1 MKRLLVL
8 CIDRD
13 NDVERKTKFKTP
25 VLGRRDNVSLATAMG
40 LSDPEESD
48 TNAIFEAIKMS
59 DHLSKEAKVEIA
71 TLSGDQS
78 RGIEAD
84 KRISKQLDGI
94 LKRHKYDG
102 AVLVTDGVGDEYVM
116 PIIQS
121 KISIISV
128 RRVIVSQSESMEGAY
143 YMMEKFLRQT
153 TEDPKTARLVL
164 GLPAIALLLFAF
176 LGSTGWRFV
185 LGAIALY
192 LLVKGFQL
200 ENITNF
206 VVNEAKFAISQK
218 RISLFMYISSI
229 ALIVIAASTG
239 FDAIKTLS
247 EPTPFVALAKFVNA
261 SVYIFFFAQAIAWVG
276 WLIAHPKLKTLTL
289 LILGFSVAF
298 LLFNATEVVLNP
310 AAGFSMLIVSILFG
324 FLLIVTTLA
333 LEYKK

>member
-1 MKRLLVL
+1 MKRILVL

-25 VLGRRDNVSLATAMG
+25 VLGRKDNVNLATAMG

-59 DHLSKEAKVEIA
+59 DHLLKEAKVEIA

-84 KRISKQLDGI
+84 KRISKQLDRI

-121 KISIISV
+121 KINIISV

-176 LGSTGWRFV
+176 LGPLGWRFV
-185 LGAIALY
+185 IGAIALY

-200 ENITNF
+200 ENIINF
-206 VVNEAKFAISQK
+206 MVNETKFAMSQK

-229 ALIVIAASTG
+229 ALVLIAASTG
-239 FDAIKTLS
+239 FDATKTLS
-247 EPTPFVALAKFVNA
+247 EPTPFVTLAKFVNA
-261 SVYIFFFAQAIAWVG
+261 SVYIFFFAQAVVWVG

-310 AAGFSMLIVSILFG
+310 ASGFSMLIVSIIFG

>member
-1 MKRLLVL
+1 MKRILVL

-13 NDVERKTKFKTP
+13 NDIEKKTKFKTP
-25 VLGRRDNVSLATAMG
+25 VTGRNNNIKLATALG

-48 TNAIFEAIKMS
+48 TNAIFEAIKLS
-59 DHLSKEAKVEIA
+59 DHLAKEAKVELA

-84 KRISKQLDGI
+84 ARISKQLGSI
-94 LKRHKYDG
+94 LKKQKYDG
-102 AVLVTDGVGDEYVM
+102 AVLVTDGVGDEYVI

-121 KISIISV
+121 KINIISV
-128 RRVIVSQSESMEGAY
+128 RRVIVTQSESMEGAY
-143 YMMEKFLRQT
+143 YMVQKFLKQT
-153 TEDPKTARLVL
+153 TDDSKTARLVL

-176 LGSTGWRFV
+176 LGPLGWRFV
-185 LGAIALY
+185 IGAVALY

-200 ENITNF
+200 ENI
-206 VVNEAKFAISQK
+206 VNVLVAEAKFAMSQK

-229 ALIVIAASTG
+229 ALVLIAASTG
-239 FDAIKTLS
+239 YDATKALS
-247 EPTPFVALAKFVNA
+247 DSTPFVALAKFVNA
-261 SVYIFFFAQAIAWVG
+261 SIYIFFFAQAVAWVG

-298 LLFNATEVVLNP
+298 LLFNASEVVLNP
-310 AAGFSMLIVSILFG
+310 SAGFSMLIVSIIFG